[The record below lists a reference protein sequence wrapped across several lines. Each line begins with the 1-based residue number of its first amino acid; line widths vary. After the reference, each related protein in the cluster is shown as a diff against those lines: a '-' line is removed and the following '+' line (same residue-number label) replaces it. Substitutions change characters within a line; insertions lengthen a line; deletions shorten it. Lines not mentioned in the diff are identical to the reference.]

1 MPEKGIPDGKW
12 KAEADRLLPLLW
24 RYERKRRDGAE
35 SRPKAFGCDACVWG
49 LPHQE
54 CLPWAGPPE
63 AYEGQLSCR
72 SGHPGE
78 DQRRQEIS
86 SARLFVA
93 PLKGTVRF
101 CPGSP

>member
-1 MPEKGIPDGKW
+1 MKT
-12 KAEADRLLPLLW
+12 
-24 RYERKRRDGAE
+24 
-35 SRPKAFGCDACVWG
+35 FGCDACVWG

-63 AYEGQLSCR
+63 AHEGQLSCH

-78 DQRRQEIS
+78 DQRPQEIS
-86 SARLFVA
+86 LARLFVA

-101 CPGSP
+101 CPGSL